1 MGVECEAPH
10 WPPRWQMASQ
20 QSAFNDGVVLA
31 AYKTHNRHSPPSRHI
46 PRMFPQTDLNQI
58 THVITLAI
66 APVFLLNAVGAII
79 GVLANR
85 LARIVDRIRVL
96 EERLHDLG
104 LGELMPASAELD
116 SLRRRLRL
124 IYFAVASAVF
134 CALFVG
140 LLIIIAFMGA
150 FMSVNLA
157 TFVGL
162 FFVLAML
169 AFIAC
174 LIIFLREIV
183 LAVASTRESMP

>member
-1 MGVECEAPH
+1 
-10 WPPRWQMASQ
+10 
-20 QSAFNDGVVLA
+20 
-31 AYKTHNRHSPPSRHI
+31 
-46 PRMFPQTDLNQI
+46 MFPQTDLNQI

-96 EERLHDLG
+96 EDRLHELG
-104 LGELMPASAELD
+104 LGELMPARAELD

-124 IYFAVASAVF
+124 IYFSVASAVF